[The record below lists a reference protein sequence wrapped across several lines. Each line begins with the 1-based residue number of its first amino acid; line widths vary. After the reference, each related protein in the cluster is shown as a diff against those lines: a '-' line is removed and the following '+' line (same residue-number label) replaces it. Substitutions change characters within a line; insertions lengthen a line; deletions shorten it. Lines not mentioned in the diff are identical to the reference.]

1 MTSKKN
7 DASRR
12 DFLKTSSAAATASAV
27 LGSLSAVQA
36 AHTSYDETVRIGMIG
51 CGGRCTGAAD
61 QAMNTEGPTKLIA
74 MCDAFDDRL
83 QGSLKTLNRKHKDQV
98 DVPAE
103 RQFVGFEGY
112 KQLLETDIDLVLIA
126 TPPGFRPVHFKAAV
140 EAGKH
145 VFAEKPVAVDAAGV
159 RSFLATAQEAKKK
172 DLLVQIGLQRRHE
185 RAYMETIDRLQ
196 NGAIGDIVAAR
207 AYWNGGGVWTRNR
220 QPGQTEMEYQMRNW
234 YYFNWLCGDHI
245 TEQHIH
251 NLDVINWLMDGAPVK
266 AQGQG
271 GRQVRTSKEHGEI
284 YDHHM
289 VEFTY
294 GDTPYGND
302 ALMLSQCRHIKGCWN
317 KVDEFAHGSKGS
329 CHIGKGVIFD
339 PKGKEVWRYK
349 HDAATDPLD
358 KGRGRSGH
366 QQEHHDLFADFR
378 KGDRPNE
385 AEYGAMSTM
394 TSILGRMA
402 TYSGKEISMEDALAS
417 EVVISPID
425 KFTSM
430 TDTPPVLPND
440 DMTYNIP
447 MPGSTKVL

>member
-1 MTSKKN
+1 MANKKN

-12 DFLKTSSAAATASAV
+12 DFLKTSSTAAVAGSA
-27 LGSLSAVQA
+27 LLSGLSAVQA

-83 QGSLKTLNRKHKDQV
+83 QGSLNTLQRKHKDKV

-112 KQLLETDIDLVLIA
+112 KQLLATDIDMVLIA
-126 TPPGFRPVHFKAAV
+126 TPPGFRPVHFEAAV
-140 EAGKH
+140 AAGKH

-159 RSFLATAQEAKKK
+159 RRFLKSVEEAKKK

-185 RAYMETIDRLQ
+185 PAYMETIKRLQ
-196 NGAIGDIVAAR
+196 DGAIGDIVAAR

-220 QPGQTEMEYQMRNW
+220 KPGQTEMEYQMTNW

-245 TEQHIH
+245 NEQHIH
-251 NLDVINWLMDGAPVK
+251 NLDVINWLMGGAPVK

-284 YDHHM
+284 YDHHF
-289 VEFTY
+289 VEYTY
-294 GDTPYGND
+294 GDTPYGKD
-302 ALMLSQCRHIKGCWN
+302 TVMLSQCRHIQNCWN
-317 KVDEFAHGSKGS
+317 KVDEFAHGSNGS
-329 CHIGKGVIFD
+329 CHIGGAVIFD
-339 PKGKEVWRYK
+339 KNGNETWSYGKG
-349 HDAATDPLD
+349 
-358 KGRGRSGH
+358 GRNGH
-366 QQEHHDLFADFR
+366 QQEHHDLFGDFR
-378 KGDRPNE
+378 AGKRPNE
-385 AEYGAMSTM
+385 GEYGAMSTM
-394 TSILGRMA
+394 TAILGRMC
-402 TYSGKEISMEDALAS
+402 TYSGKEIKMADALAS
-417 EVVISPID
+417 ELVVSPID
-425 KFTSM
+425 KYTSM

-447 MPGSTKVL
+447 MPGITKVM